1 MALAKWLS
9 GNGLRNTEK
18 GCNVVLPL
26 IYPCMNS
33 QEDIPIPREK
43 RFRE

>member
-9 GNGLRNTEK
+9 GNGLGKTGF
-18 GCNVVLPL
+18 GCIVVLPL
-26 IYPCMNS
+26 IYACMNS